1 MLTKSQLKSRQRPGN
16 PLKVQVWATGILH
29 TAGYQGEEA
38 VTLRNSK
45 KIRLTPADIIREL
58 HTVAKAFYIDGGIAL
73 SEEEIASLKETKETI
88 RRALS
93 ELEDDGIALRTDTKG
108 RKLADLKPEE
118 LKKLSGKTVMYF
130 WLKPRN
136 PISRTVA
143 EEWAK
148 HQRLT
153 REQNGNAEVANNLL
167 HDIPINHILKIFD
180 FEKLSKKQ
188 LSDPQ
193 VKAAFG
199 IAFNAAKEAFKRAL
213 EVGNNIPLK
222 VDSVCL
228 PVRVD
233 TPGVPEVDTPGGA
246 FERKGESIENH
257 HQEQSAAAPEDLMMM
272 TFERFHFD
280 LCQQFADSR
289 KPTPGEKLSKPI
301 HKALAQ
307 DAPQFLQWLTR
318 ERLAPVKSA
327 GILPD
332 LLNNFR
338 DAQRAGRKQ
347 EEAYQAELRRVAEVI
362 KRKAAEH
369 VEQARKVLA
378 NPNEYSAFEIEWA
391 NEFLSQQ
398 GAA

>member
-167 HDIPINHILKIFD
+167 HDVPINHILKIFD

-199 IAFNAAKEAFKRAL
+199 IAFNAAKEAFRRAL

-257 HQEQSAAAPEDLMMM
+257 HQEQSAAAPENLMMM

-280 LCQQFADSR
+280 ICQQFADAG

-301 HKALAQ
+301 YKALGP

-347 EEAYQAELRRVAEVI
+347 EKLYPGRSTPRC
-362 KRKAAEH
+362 RS
-369 VEQARKVLA
+369 EQTQSMPTA
-378 NPNEYSAFEIEWA
+378 
-391 NEFLSQQ
+391 
-398 GAA
+398 

>member
-58 HTVAKAFYIDGGIAL
+58 HAVAKAFYIDGGIAL
-73 SEEEIASLKETKETI
+73 SDEEIASLKETKETI

-167 HDIPINHILKIFD
+167 HEVPINHILKIFD
-180 FEKLSKKQ
+180 FEKLNKKQ

-193 VKAAFG
+193 VKAAFE
-199 IAFNAAKEAFKRAL
+199 IAFNAAKEAFRRAL
-213 EVGNNIPLK
+213 EVGNNISLK

-228 PVRVD
+228 PLRVD
-233 TPGVPEVDTPGGA
+233 APGVPEVDTPGGA
-246 FERKGESIENH
+246 LERKNESIENH
-257 HQEQSAAAPEDLMMM
+257 HQEQPAAASENLMMM

-280 LCQQFADSR
+280 ICQQFADAG

-301 HKALAQ
+301 YKALGP
-307 DAPQFLQWLTR
+307 DAPLFLQWLTR

-347 EEAYQAELRRVAEVI
+347 EKLYAAEV
-362 KRKAAEH
+362 RRAAEVH
-369 VEQARKVLA
+369 KRINADRVERAREILEAPEKH
-378 NPNEYSAFEIEWA
+378 EAFEIEWA